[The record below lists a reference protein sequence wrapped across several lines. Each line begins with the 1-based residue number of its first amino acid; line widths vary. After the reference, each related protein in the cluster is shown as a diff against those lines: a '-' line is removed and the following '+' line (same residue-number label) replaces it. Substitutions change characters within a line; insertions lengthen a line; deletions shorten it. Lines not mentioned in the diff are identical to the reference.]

1 MNTPLSATFAA
12 SPSEPFVHIDERA
25 VVFCAGTTSVQFERA
40 RRRWVHE
47 TLEILLSEGRATRT
61 HGVHTLGGFL
71 DTSGTTATIYAFTN
85 QHEPGI
91 TLSMPRERL
100 AALRDALAAQP

>member
-1 MNTPLSATFAA
+1 MNAPLSATFAA

-25 VVFCAGTTSVQFERA
+25 VVFYDGTAAVQFERA

-47 TLEILLSEGRATRT
+47 TLVILIDEGRATRT

-71 DTSGTTATIYAFTN
+71 GPDGTATLYAFTAA
-85 QHEPGI
+85 HEPGVAL
-91 TLSMPRERL
+91 TMPQERL
-100 AALRDALAAQP
+100 IALRDALHTQP